1 MNDFAK
7 NAKAEEIE
15 GLIRGIGIVSFMLG
29 VDKLVIDIW
38 EIMELMLAKKC
49 HICIFIFFEEKKL
62 VK

>member
-7 NAKAEEIE
+7 NTKAEEIE
-15 GLIRGIGIVSFMLG
+15 VLIRGIGIVSFMLG

-49 HICIFIFFEEKKL
+49 PHLYFHIF
-62 VK
+62 